1 MKAPLTCILLLAA
14 AAAIPLLPAQ
24 DATAPTQQNTAAEDA
39 VRQAN
44 AEEIQAFLDN
54 DPKAMARLWSDEF
67 VVTNPLNKFVNKSQV
82 LGMVQSGFLVI
93 TSYDRHID
101 YVRIDGDF
109 AIVAGFET
117 VTWGGKMPNAG
128 KTQQL
133 RFTAVWKKQQQG
145 QWQEIARHA
154 NIVPSP

>member
-1 MKAPLTCILLLAA
+1 MKAPLACILLLAA
-14 AAAIPLLPAQ
+14 VANIPLLPAQ
-24 DATAPTQQNTAAEDA
+24 DATTPTQQAASAEDA

-44 AEEIQAFLDN
+44 AEEIQAFLHN

-67 VVTNPLNKFVNKSQV
+67 VVTNPLNKFINKSQV
-82 LGMVQSGFLVI
+82 LDMVQSGFLAF

-101 YVRIDGDF
+101 YVHVDGDF
-109 AIVAGFET
+109 AVVAGLET
-117 VTWGGKMPNAG
+117 LTWGGKNPNAG

-133 RFTAVWKKQQQG
+133 RFTAVWKKQQG

-154 NIVPSP
+154 SVVPAP